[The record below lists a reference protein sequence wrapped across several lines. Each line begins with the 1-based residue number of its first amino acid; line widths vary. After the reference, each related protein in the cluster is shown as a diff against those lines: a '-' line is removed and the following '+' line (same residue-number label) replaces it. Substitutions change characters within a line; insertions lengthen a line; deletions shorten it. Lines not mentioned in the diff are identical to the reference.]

1 LIADVDCTVDDAKK
15 LCEKYGVS
23 GYPTIKYFS
32 KDTSDEGEKYEGPRE
47 YNKLKKFVKD
57 NSKDPCVVS
66 TLEHCSKKEKTF
78 IEEFSQWDAAKVTE
92 EADSYQKQIEDAT
105 SKHKELSD
113 LFEKQKEVAIATM
126 KEAEEAQKEKDKLSK
141 KLKWKVNLLSQ
152 KAEKKEEL

>member
-1 LIADVDCTVDDAKK
+1 LIADVDCTQDDGKK
-15 LCEKYGVS
+15 LCEKFGVQ

-32 KDTSDEGEKYEGPRE
+32 KDTGDEGEKYEGPRE

-66 TLEHCSKKEKTF
+66 TGEHCSKKEKTF
-78 IEEFSQWDAAKVTE
+78 IEEFAAWDDAKLKE
-92 EADSYQKQIEDAT
+92 ETASYEKQIEEAT

-126 KEAEEAQKEKDKLSK
+126 KEAEEAQKTKDALSK
-141 KLKWKVNLLSQ
+141 KLKWKLNLLSQ
-152 KAEKKEEL
+152 KVEKKEEL

>member
-1 LIADVDCTVDDAKK
+1 MIADVDCTQDDGKK
-15 LCEKYGVS
+15 LCEKYGVQ

-32 KDTSDEGEKYEGPRE
+32 KDTGDDGEKYEGPRE

-78 IEEFSQWDAAKVTE
+78 IEEFAQWDDAKVKE
-92 EADSYQKQIEDAT
+92 EAASYEKQIEEAT

-126 KEAEEAQKEKDKLSK
+126 KQAEEAQKEKDKLSK

-152 KAEKKEEL
+152 KVEKKEEL